1 MRIVF
6 MGTPDFAVPSLQMLR
21 KDPDVTVV
29 GVVTQPDRP
38 RGRKGVVTPSPVKQ
52 VAQGLPI
59 WQPERVSTADSVA
72 VIASWQPD
80 LIVTVAYG
88 QILKKALLDVPAKG
102 CVNLHASLLPRWRG
116 AAPIQRAI
124 MAGDEET
131 GVTTM
136 YMDEGMDTGDII
148 LQQACRSQPDSPGL
162 CTIDSFGRPFGQA
175 LFNKAGTRIKQVK
188 HGHHHWAL
196 GDEEIDGRAHQP
208 DSAGTGPSGA
218 SLPGRDL
225 ESVDASALRTHLLC
239 RTIIAPIKGTVQT
252 GDGLLRIQRVQRKT
266 NGYVCSLSAR
276 AAGRQKLGG
285 MADHDSNCSKRI
297 YIRLLS
303 LSVGLMALMGGAIC
317 YAFIYRPHFW

>member
-148 LQQACRSQPDSPGL
+148 LQQAVPISSQDTAETLHDRLSTVGAAL
-162 CTIDSFGRPFGQA
+162 LGQTVR
-175 LFNKAGTRIKQVK
+175 LIKAGTAPRRKQDE
-188 HGHHHWAL
+188 AL
-196 GDEEIDGRAHQP
+196 ATIAGRLTRADEEIDWTRSASQIALLVRALHP
-208 DSAGTGPSGA
+208 APGA
-218 SLPGRDL
+218 FTYHRGEILKVWQAQATPENTPAVPG
-225 ESVDASALRTHLLC
+225 
-239 RTIIAPIKGTVQT
+239 TIISADQSGLCVQT
-252 GDGLLRIQRVQRKT
+252 GDGLLRIQRVQRENK
-266 NGYVCSLSAR
+266 R
-276 AAGRQKLGG
+276 ATDVLAYLRGRPWETGEKLGWNG
-285 MADHDSNCSKRI
+285 
-297 YIRLLS
+297 
-303 LSVGLMALMGGAIC
+303 
-317 YAFIYRPHFW
+317 RP